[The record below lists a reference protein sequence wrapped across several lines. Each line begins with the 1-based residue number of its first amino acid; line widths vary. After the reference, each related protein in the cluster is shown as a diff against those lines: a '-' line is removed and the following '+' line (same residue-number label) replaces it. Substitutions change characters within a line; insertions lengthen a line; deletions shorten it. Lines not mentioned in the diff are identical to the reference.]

1 MKSKL
6 IKILFIAAVGL
17 LLMKSGVNAAI
28 YLWPKTELDATG
40 NSAAIELIQLTNEY
54 RRNLGLRELIVNPRL
69 TQAAVNKAKDL
80 LAKQYFNHTSPTGKK
95 FSDWVKEVNYSYFYV
110 GENLA
115 IDFANPQ
122 EVFDAWIKSPK
133 HKENIE
139 RPEFQEI
146 GIADLKG
153 LFDSRETDVVV
164 QLFGSR
170 VLGENEK
177 STSSNSALINNYF
190 GTANAGSSAYDY
202 FGWIDQQLNYILF
215 FIIFVLVIT
224 IIIRKIRRKKLPA
237 SNALRSNAG
246 RPLQSAAA
254 SLSNKSIIRVSAKK
268 QAPPLVSLYTKRTLT
283 AYENSQTS
291 KKTLPPDIR
300 KPAKTKSPKPKPL
313 N

>member
-17 LLMKSGVNAAI
+17 LLVKSGVNAALF
-28 YLWPKTELDATG
+28 LWPKTELDTTG
-40 NSAAIELIQLTNEY
+40 NSAAIELVQLTNEY
-54 RRNLGLRELIVNPRL
+54 RRNLGLRELIINPRL

-177 STSSNSALINNYF
+177 STSSNTALINNYF

-202 FGWIDQQLNYILF
+202 FGWIDQQINYILF
-215 FIIFVLVIT
+215 FIIFVLAVT
-224 IIIRKIRRKKLPA
+224 IIIRKIRRKKLP
-237 SNALRSNAG
+237 
-246 RPLQSAAA
+246 PQSAAA
-254 SLSNKSIIRVSAKK
+254 SLSNKSIIRISAKK

-283 AYENSQTS
+283 AYESSQTS
-291 KKTLPPDIR
+291 KNTLPPDIR
-300 KPAKTKSPKPKPL
+300 KPVKTKSPKPKPL